1 MPLIVQPQHYGWW
14 VYGDG
19 NFEGVLNH
27 PDKDELN
34 WLPVSKAIN
43 NTRNEGADLIR
54 FTKDTP

>member
-27 PDKDELN
+27 PDKIAKSGQRKLN
-34 WLPVSKAIN
+34 K
-43 NTRNEGADLIR
+43 TR
-54 FTKDTP
+54 F